1 MINFF
6 RRPKMFLKANAST
19 LLTFLGAG
27 GVVFTSVLAVKATPK
42 AMRLLEY
49 AREEKGEALTPMETV
64 KVAGPAYIPS
74 IVAGTSTIACIFGA
88 NILNKRAQAALSSAY
103 ALLDNSFKQYKA
115 KVAELYGEDAN
126 LRIQEEIAKDMYEVS
141 DIRKEERLFY
151 DITSQRYFEITP
163 EELQLAE
170 HNLNKQFLTE
180 GYASLNDFYDALGLD
195 RVDYG
200 DHLGWSMYDR
210 GYVSGYS
217 HIEFYHPKVL
227 LDDGLECHMLY
238 ILTDPTHDY
247 LDY

>member
-1 MINFF
+1 MVNFF
-6 RRPKMFLKANAST
+6 RRPKLFLKANAST
-19 LLTFLGAG
+19 LLTFVGAG
-27 GVVFTSVLAVKATPK
+27 GVVFTSVLAVRATPK

-49 AREEKGEALTPMETV
+49 AEEEKGGELTVMETV
-64 KVAGPAYIPS
+64 KVAGPAYVPS
-74 IVAGTSTIACIFGA
+74 VISGVSTIACIFGA
-88 NILNKRAQAALSSAY
+88 NILNKRAQAALSSVY

-126 LRIQEEIAKDMYEVS
+126 IRIQEAIIKDTYEHK
-141 DIRKEERLFY
+141 DIQEEKCLFY

-170 HNLNKQFLTE
+170 YNLNKLFLTE

-200 DHLGWSMYDR
+200 DHLGWSIYDR
-210 GYVSGYS
+210 GLVSGYT